1 MPALATRNAEA
12 GAPDTS
18 CGGPGAALAVA
29 ASATAALCGQATA
42 GASAPR
48 PPPRRP
54 GPLPLR
60 ALNHVSLCV
69 RDVAKSAS
77 FYADV
82 LGFVEVRR
90 PACFDF
96 DGSW

>member
-1 MPALATRNAEA
+1 MPALATRPHAEA
-12 GAPDTS
+12 SLLPPAAGPDF
-18 CGGPGAALAVA
+18 CGGAGAIDDATSAAAAGAAP
-29 ASATAALCGQATA
+29 
-42 GASAPR
+42 PR
-48 PPPRRP
+48 PPA

-69 RDVAKSAS
+69 RDVAKSAA
-77 FYADV
+77 FYAQV